1 MPYFAMEREMEVIM
15 NQILS
20 SCLGGCGRLEEKLR
34 KWQMPEE
41 DQHVIMKD
49 RKGKMADEG
58 CGA

>member
-1 MPYFAMEREMEVIM
+1 M